1 MPTDREHPLYHLDA
15 ETLLVATYIWVDDEL
30 KALEAQGF
38 KLPKKQKHQKATL
51 AELLTL
57 AIFFLL
63 QGQDLAKS
71 RERVSW
77 GYLAAKSTLKA
88 YFPSLPH
95 LSRFYRVLQKAQGVL
110 AHLAIRLA
118 GGIGLLQV
126 VDLKPIPLAHG
137 HRIHGFSLP
146 EAAVGVGPLGA
157 FAGYVLKVF
166 PLRES
171 IMPVMN
177 ERGLFFRWAL
187 LPGNAR
193 ETWGKELLADLPA
206 VLGDRGFR
214 WVQGVKTPPYR
225 VRGGKVVETG
235 WRGWVTRKRILLGRV
250 RNWIETRFS
259 VMVRSLGLHRIEA
272 RSFWG
277 LAARVNL
284 ILLVHNLIRSRVLLR
299 MAGVEL

>member
-1 MPTDREHPLYHLDA
+1 MRQDREHPLYYLDA
-15 ETLLVATYIWVDDEL
+15 ETLLVAIYIWVDDEL
-30 KALEAQGF
+30 KALQAQGF
-38 KLPKKQKHQKATL
+38 KLPKKQRHQKATL

-63 QGQDLAKS
+63 QGQDLAK
-71 RERVSW
+71 

-95 LSRFYRVLQKAQGVL
+95 LSRFYRVLQKAQGIL

-118 GGIGLLQV
+118 GGMGLLQV

-137 HRIHGFSLP
+137 HRIHGLSLP
-146 EAAVGVGPLGA
+146 EATVGVGPLGA
-157 FAGYVLKVF
+157 FGGYVL
-166 PLRES
+166 
-171 IMPVMN
+171 MPVMN
-177 ERGLFFRWAL
+177 ERGLFWNLAPSGLTRWTL

-193 ETWGKELLADLPA
+193 ETWGRELLADLPA
-206 VLGDRGFR
+206 VLGNRGFR

-235 WRGWVTRKRILLGRV
+235 WKSWMGRV
-250 RNWIETRFS
+250 RNWIKTRFS

-272 RSFWG
+272 RSYLG
-277 LAARVNL
+277 LLARVNL

>member
-1 MPTDREHPLYHLDA
+1 M
-15 ETLLVATYIWVDDEL
+15 ATYIWVDDEL
-30 KALEAQGF
+30 KALVAQGF

-51 AELLTL
+51 AELLAL
-57 AIFFLL
+57 AIFLLL
-63 QGQDLAKS
+63 QGQDLAK
-71 RERVSW
+71 
-77 GYLAAKSTLKA
+77 GYLAAKTTLKP

-95 LSRFYRVLQKAQGVL
+95 LSRFYRVLQKAHGLL
-110 AHLAIRLA
+110 AHLALRLS
-118 GGIGLLQV
+118 GGEGLLQV

-137 HRIHGFSLP
+137 QRIHSLSLP

-157 FAGYVLKVF
+157 FGGYVLV
-166 PLRES
+166 
-171 IMPVMN
+171 PVMN
-177 ERGLFFRWAL
+177 ERGLFFRWTL

-193 ETWGKELLADLPA
+193 ETWAGELLEGLPA

-214 WVQGVKTPPYR
+214 WVQGVKTPSYR
-225 VRGGKVVETG
+225 LRGGKVVETG
-235 WRGWVTRKRILLGRV
+235 WRGWMGRV

-272 RSFWG
+272 RSYWG
-277 LAARVNL
+277 LVARVNL

>member
-1 MPTDREHPLYHLDA
+1 LIWTLYYLDA
-15 ETLLVATYIWVDDEL
+15 ETLLVAIYVWVDDEL
-30 KALEAQGF
+30 KALQTQGF
-38 KLPKKQKHQKATL
+38 KLPKKQRHQKATL

-57 AIFFLL
+57 AIFLLL
-63 QGQDLAKS
+63 QGQDLAK
-71 RERVSW
+71 
-77 GYLAAKSTLKA
+77 GYLAAKIT
-88 YFPSLPH
+88 
-95 LSRFYRVLQKAQGVL
+95 
-110 AHLAIRLA
+110 
-118 GGIGLLQV
+118 
-126 VDLKPIPLAHG
+126 LKPIPLAHG
-137 HRIHGFSLP
+137 HRVHGLSLP

-157 FAGYVLKVF
+157 FGGYVL
-166 PLRES
+166 
-171 IMPVMN
+171 MPVMN

-193 ETWGKELLADLPA
+193 ETWGRDLVADLPA

-225 VRGGKVVETG
+225 VRGGRVVETG
-235 WRGWVTRKRILLGRV
+235 WKGWMGRV

-277 LAARVNL
+277 LVARVNL

-299 MAGVEL
+299 MAGVEI

>member
-1 MPTDREHPLYHLDA
+1 MRQDREHPLYYLDA
-15 ETLLVATYIWVDDEL
+15 ETLLVATYVWVDDEL
-30 KALEAQGF
+30 KALQTQGF
-38 KLPKKQKHQKATL
+38 KLPPKQRHQKATL

-57 AIFFLL
+57 AIFLLL
-63 QGQDLAKS
+63 QGQDLAK
-71 RERVSW
+71 
-77 GYLAAKSTLKA
+77 GYLAAKTTLKA

-95 LSRFYRVLQKAQGVL
+95 LSRFYRVLQKAQGLL
-110 AHLAIRLA
+110 AHLAIRLS
-118 GGIGLLQV
+118 GGQGLLQV

-137 HRIHGFSLP
+137 HRVHGLSLP

-157 FAGYVLKVF
+157 FGGYVL
-166 PLRES
+166 
-171 IMPVMN
+171 MPVMN
-177 ERGLFFRWAL
+177 ERGLFWNIAPSGLTRWAL

-193 ETWGKELLADLPA
+193 ETWGRELLVDLPA

-235 WRGWVTRKRILLGRV
+235 WRGWMGKV

-284 ILLVHNLIRSRVLLR
+284 ILLGSQPHSEPGLAQDGRSGAMR
-299 MAGVEL
+299 